1 MIITTVDK
9 MIMFQLGSQVLKD
22 SRKRQILGAERLDQ
36 KVGDENIILL
46 QFVQG

>member
-1 MIITTVDK
+1 MKITTVDK